1 MILLRAAV
9 AVAALLL
16 GLPAPAA
23 AEPGRLE
30 LSRDGRV
37 WHAELTRPLFREA
50 PVLVPGG
57 RAVATLHVRNASPS
71 PAMLTVQAGAARP
84 APGLARHLDVTA
96 TIVGG
101 RTRVMRPAERQ
112 GCSTEPPGPVLGPG
126 ETQLVRIGVGLA
138 DVGGRVAQGL
148 STELSLLVRLV
159 QVPPGRAPVVC
170 GVEAESRVPLVGGPT
185 SGPSEGGGGPVTGT
199 AARAAAL
206 PDAGSSVRPG
216 VLWLGVLL
224 VLLGAGTLRLRNR
237 TGP

>member
-1 MILLRAAV
+1 
-9 AVAALLL
+9 
-16 GLPAPAA
+16 
-23 AEPGRLE
+23 
-30 LSRDGRV
+30 
-37 WHAELTRPLFREA
+37 
-50 PVLVPGG
+50 
-57 RAVATLHVRNASPS
+57 
-71 PAMLTVQAGAARP
+71 
-84 APGLARHLDVTA
+84 
-96 TIVGG
+96 
-101 RTRVMRPAERQ
+101 MRPAERQ

-199 AARAAAL
+199 AARTAAL

-224 VLLGAGTLRLRNR
+224 VLLGAGTLRLRNQ
-237 TGP
+237 P